1 MNREELKKMG
11 LTDEQINQ
19 VMASHGQ
26 SVNALNTEVANW
38 KKTAEDAQA
47 ETTERNKEIER
58 LKPFEEQVGTLT
70 TENGELKSKA
80 STAEKNSKVVA
91 ALAKSNAHDV
101 TDLMKFLDQDSIT
114 LDDKG
119 NLQGLD
125 DQLKSLQ
132 EGKAW
137 LFQTG
142 KPAVPSYDPA
152 GGVDPKAPKTMA
164 EAIESGIKSQLKG
177 DA

>member
-26 SVNALNTEVANW
+26 SVNALNAEVATW
-38 KKTAEDAQA
+38 KKTAEDAEKEVA
-47 ETTERNKEIER
+47 NKEKEIER
-58 LKPFEEQVGTLT
+58 LAPFEEQVDTLT
-70 TENGELKSKA
+70 TKNNDLKTQA
-80 STAEKNSKVVA
+80 STAEKSTKVIA

-101 TDLMKFLDQDSIT
+101 NDLLKFLNQDSIT
-114 LDDKG
+114 MDENG
-119 NLQGLD
+119 NLKGLD
-125 DQLKSLQ
+125 DQLKTLK

-137 LFQTG
+137 LFQSD
-142 KPAVPSYDPA
+142 KPAVPSYNPA